1 MVGLVILGIGMG
13 TVVTPI
19 LSELVVAIKE
29 KMGSASKEANDKA
42 SGLFTMCSALGSILG
57 LIIGGSL
64 FETIK
69 INWTM
74 NIYSFLCFCM
84 AIIYFLMNIWPGFL
98 LSPVLDLPES
108 ELGLGIPINN
118 ANPGQSVRMTRQ
130 IQEALA
136 EKAHESRL
144 VLSVRGSI
152 AGDIIFPVTNEQK
165 IYLAG
170 IDEEDDEDESL
181 KL

>member
-1 MVGLVILGIGMG
+1 
-13 TVVTPI
+13 
-19 LSELVVAIKE
+19 
-29 KMGSASKEANDKA
+29 
-42 SGLFTMCSALGSILG
+42 MCSALGSILG

-64 FETIK
+64 YEEIG

-74 NIYSFLCFCM
+74 NIYSFLSLLM
-84 AIIYFLMNIWPGFL
+84 GIIFFLMNIWPGFL

-130 IQEALA
+130 IQDALD
-136 EKAHESRL
+136 EKAHENRL
-144 VLSVRGSI
+144 VLSVRGSV

-165 IYLAG
+165 IFLAG
-170 IDEEDDEDESL
+170 IDEEDDDDESSVN
-181 KL
+181 